1 MILIG
6 TLKHAHF
13 YSCKLNYFY
22 ILNWTVC
29 SVIWCPFKR
38 SAKIHVPWNVFTF
51 AVHNRSII
59 SRESPR
65 KSACLNKCE
74 LLDEWLESKAPRWFT
89 LYPSM
94 HLIYSLS
101 LSRPFPS
108 RSDRTVVVRLQ
119 AAMGAEGVRRRANVT
134 RPLGPHLEARHC
146 PLQQVSRCR
155 HACALVIRCETELQK
170 SIRIYE
176 LFRNSW
182 GSENL
187 IHHLYY
193 LRAGWRYSSFRSQFC
208 TFH

>member
-1 MILIG
+1 
-6 TLKHAHF
+6 
-13 YSCKLNYFY
+13 
-22 ILNWTVC
+22 
-29 SVIWCPFKR
+29 
-38 SAKIHVPWNVFTF
+38 
-51 AVHNRSII
+51 
-59 SRESPR
+59 
-65 KSACLNKCE
+65 
-74 LLDEWLESKAPRWFT
+74 
-89 LYPSM
+89 M
-94 HLIYSLS
+94 HLIYSLSLS

-187 IHHLYY
+187 IHHLYSF
-193 LRAGWRYSSFRSQFC
+193 AGGLKIFFISITVLYIPLTAKKQQALLGLDLFNTSTSA
-208 TFH
+208 